1 VEHGVDFIA
10 VSFIRRQSDVI
21 EVRELLEEQEA
32 TNIHIISKIE
42 NREGIDN
49 IDYILEA
56 CEGIMVARGDLGV
69 EIPPEEVPLV
79 QKQIIKKCNAVGKP
93 VITATQMLDS
103 MERNPRP
110 TRAEA
115 SDVANAIFDGTDAV
129 MLSGETAAGDYP
141 VESVK
146 MMHDIS
152 RRVETGLDYEL
163 LLKARS
169 KEVAMTITDGISLA
183 VSHTAKNLSMSAI
196 ITPTESGHTARMIAK
211 YRPRIPIVAVTSC
224 SYVNRQ
230 LALVWG
236 VHAVKGKAVSSTDD
250 MLSTAIERALSTN
263 LIERGSQVIITAGVP
278 VGESGTTN
286 IMKIHVIGDVI
297 AKGQGIGRKS
307 AYGKAVVA
315 KSGQEANERVEEG
328 DILVTIGTDRDMI
341 EAIEK
346 CGGII
351 TEEGGLTSHAAVV
364 GLSLG
369 IPVIVG
375 VDNVFNYVHDG
386 EHLTLDSAKGDIYK
400 GHASVL

>member
-1 VEHGVDFIA
+1 MMQETLGTSERFSVSYEQLINDVEVGSSILIDDGLIELKVVDINQANGEIIAKALNSGVVKDRKGVNVPNVRINLPGMTEKDAADILFGVEHGVDFIA

-183 VSHTAKNLSMSAI
+183 VSHTAKNL
-196 ITPTESGHTARMIAK
+196 
-211 YRPRIPIVAVTSC
+211 
-224 SYVNRQ
+224 
-230 LALVWG
+230 
-236 VHAVKGKAVSSTDD
+236 
-250 MLSTAIERALSTN
+250 
-263 LIERGSQVIITAGVP
+263 
-278 VGESGTTN
+278 
-286 IMKIHVIGDVI
+286 
-297 AKGQGIGRKS
+297 
-307 AYGKAVVA
+307 
-315 KSGQEANERVEEG
+315 
-328 DILVTIGTDRDMI
+328 
-341 EAIEK
+341 
-346 CGGII
+346 
-351 TEEGGLTSHAAVV
+351 
-364 GLSLG
+364 
-369 IPVIVG
+369 
-375 VDNVFNYVHDG
+375 
-386 EHLTLDSAKGDIYK
+386 
-400 GHASVL
+400 